1 MNNSIIFYKLKFI
14 NEELKIL
21 EFDYLGNSM
30 QDLPIW
36 EYTKK
41 ILYTNVSSDLRKIIN
56 SSELSKHKI
65 EEGFS
70 K

>member
-1 MNNSIIFYKLKFI
+1 MVGKNKIKFI

-21 EFDYLGNSM
+21 EFDYLGNSK
-30 QDLPIW
+30 QDIPIW

-41 ILYTNVSSDLRKIIN
+41 ILYTNVSSDLRKII
-56 SSELSKHKI
+56 SSSKLNKYEI
-65 EEGFS
+65 EEDFS